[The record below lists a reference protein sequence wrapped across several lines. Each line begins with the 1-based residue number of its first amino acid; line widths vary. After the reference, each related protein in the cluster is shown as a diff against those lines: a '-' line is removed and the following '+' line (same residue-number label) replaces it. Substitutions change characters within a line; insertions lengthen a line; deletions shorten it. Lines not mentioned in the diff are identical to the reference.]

1 MDAIIAYLRKLVGLE
16 LTIDRVVARQSKVV
30 RDLDTLEKI
39 HKTRADKADKK
50 AKAAAARADAARLE
64 AADAAELS
72 NNWKNSGLIR
82 PARKAAA

>member
-30 RDLDTLEKI
+30 RDLDTLETL
-39 HKTRADKADKK
+39 HKAKAEKAEKK
-50 AKAAAARADAARLE
+50 AKAALVKAEAARLE
-64 AADAAELS
+64 ASDAAELS

>member
-16 LTIDRVVARQSKVV
+16 LTIDRVVSRQSKVV
-30 RDLDTLEKI
+30 RDLETLESL
-39 HKTRADKADKK
+39 HK
-50 AKAAAARADAARLE
+50 AKAARADAKAKKAASLAEAARLE

-82 PARKAAA
+82 PARKAA